1 MFDEYALII
10 LPHIGSPKVPVK
22 AVIIY
27 AAKIPCHDI
36 IIDEI
41 RKLIVSINAIIV
53 SKSISFPFT
62 FILFNILPDIINNK
76 IASRRVYI
84 AFKYPTLF
92 VVRGNNSSNAPHD
105 IHHNPANIPNNVV
118 TNIDMNPVSWTWKRG
133 FYMSKLSYEDKINIY
148 NNKKEGISVTAL
160 SKKYDVR
167 DNVIKYLVRV
177 IDKHGFEVLRTNK
190 NKYYSPNQKEQII
203 NRVLIDGESIFSVAV
218 DEGLSSAGLLQN
230 WISKY
235 KENGY
240 NIVERK
246 RGRSTMPKVT
256 KKKEN
261 ETDKEKI
268 KRLEEENL
276 YLKAELEYS
285 KKLRAVVQARKNQQQ
300 KKK

>member
-1 MFDEYALII
+1 
-10 LPHIGSPKVPVK
+10 
-22 AVIIY
+22 
-27 AAKIPCHDI
+27 
-36 IIDEI
+36 
-41 RKLIVSINAIIV
+41 
-53 SKSISFPFT
+53 
-62 FILFNILPDIINNK
+62 
-76 IASRRVYI
+76 
-84 AFKYPTLF
+84 
-92 VVRGNNSSNAPHD
+92 
-105 IHHNPANIPNNVV
+105 
-118 TNIDMNPVSWTWKRG
+118 MNPVSWTWKRG

-148 NNKKEGISVTAL
+148 NNKKEGMSIKAL

-177 IDKHGFEVLRTNK
+177 IDKHGYEVLRTNK
-190 NKYYSPNQKEQII
+190 NNYYSPNQKEQII

-218 DEGLSSAGLLQN
+218 DEGLSSDGLLRN

-246 RGRSTMPKVT
+246 RGRSPTMS
-256 KKKEN
+256 KKELKSKAN
-261 ETDKEKI
+261 ETIEEENE
-268 KRLEEENL
+268 RLRKENL